1 MRALLFTHLFPS
13 RYEPTRG
20 IYNLRGFGALASFCE
35 VEIVVPVTF
44 WRRLRRPRDWGRLVV
59 ERHNRLSASYPTFW
73 NLPRIGMLTHPEAM
87 YRSAGKRVHELNRQR
102 PFDVILGAFAYPD
115 VVAAAK
121 FAKELN
127 LPFVAF
133 VLGSD
138 MNELAQRPEL
148 RDRIRAALLQANSVV
163 AVSEGLR
170 SRVLELGISPDRA
183 IVQHNGVDGECF
195 QIRDSHAARRTL
207 GLPIHERVITFVG
220 NLVHE
225 KGPDVLLEAV
235 GRLHASGVSDLRV
248 LFVGEGHDKD
258 ELLARAGALGIGK
271 RVNFLGRLTAAEV
284 AVSMA
289 AADVQCLPSRR
300 EGCPNV
306 VLEAL
311 ASGRPVIG
319 SAIGGVPELLSER
332 NGILVPPDDPDALA
346 AAITAALER
355 KWDPADLRA
364 SVRSLTWND
373 LGAAL
378 HRELARAVRAHRSP
392 AESTTAQKEL

>member
-13 RYEPTRG
+13 QYEPTRG
-20 IYNLRGFGALASFCE
+20 VYNLRGFGALASFCD
-35 VEIVVPVTF
+35 VEIVVPVAA
-44 WRRLRRPRDWGRLVV
+44 WRRVRRPRDWGRRVV
-59 ERHNRLSASYPTFW
+59 ETHAGLVATYPTFW
-73 NLPRIGMLTHPEAM
+73 NVPRIGMLAHPEAM
-87 YRSAGKRVHELNRQR
+87 YRSARRRALELNRER
-102 PFDVILGAFAYPD
+102 PFDAILGAFAYPD

-121 FAKELN
+121 LAQELN
-127 LPFVAF
+127 VPLVAF

-138 MNELAQRPEL
+138 MNVLAQRPEL
-148 RDRIRAALLQANSVV
+148 RDQIRAALLQAHSVV

-170 SRVLELGISPDRA
+170 SRALELGIPPDRV

-195 QIRDSHAARRTL
+195 QLRDSHAARRML
-207 GLPIHERVITFVG
+207 GIPTHERVISFVG

-225 KGPDVLLEAV
+225 KGPDVLIEAAA
-235 GRLHASGVSDLRV
+235 RLYSSGASDLRV
-248 LFVGEGHDKD
+248 LFAGRGRD
-258 ELLARAGALGIGK
+258 EDDLRAKAVALGIGE
-271 RVNFLGRLTAAEV
+271 RVKFLGRLTATEV
-284 AVSMA
+284 AVCIS

-319 SAIGGVPELLSER
+319 SAVGGVPELLSDR
-332 NGILVPPDDPDALA
+332 NGIMIPPDDPDALA

-364 SVRSLTWND
+364 SVPSLTWND
-373 LGAAL
+373 LGRAL
-378 HRELARAVRAHRSP
+378 HNELERAVRSHRS
-392 AESTTAQKEL
+392 TAARTRETART

>member
-20 IYNLRGFGALASFCE
+20 VYNLRGFGALASFCD
-35 VEIVVPVTF
+35 VELVVPVAF
-44 WRRLRRPRDWGRLVV
+44 WRRVRRPRDWGRRVV
-59 ERHNRLSASYPTFW
+59 ERHNQLSASYPTFW
-73 NLPRIGMLTHPEAM
+73 NLPRIGMQAHPEAM
-87 YRSAGKRVHELNRQR
+87 YRSARRRVHELNRER

-121 FAKELN
+121 LAQELN
-127 LPFVAF
+127 LPLVAF

-148 RDRIRAALLQANSVV
+148 RDQIRAALLQASSVV

-170 SRVLELGISPDRA
+170 SRVLELGIAPDRA

-195 QIRDSHAARRTL
+195 QVRDSHAARRTL
-207 GLPIHERVITFVG
+207 GVPVHDRVICFVG

-225 KGPDVLLEAV
+225 KGPDVLIEAV
-235 GRLHASGVSDLRV
+235 ARLCSSGVSDLRV
-248 LFVGEGHDKD
+248 LFAGEGRDKD
-258 ELLARAGALGIGK
+258 ELIAKARALAIGE
-271 RVNFLGRLTAAEV
+271 RVNFLGRLSAPEV
-284 AVSMA
+284 AVCMS

-319 SAIGGVPELLSER
+319 SAVGGVPELLSDR
-332 NGILVPPDDPDALA
+332 NGIMVPPDEPDALA
-346 AAITAALER
+346 AAITAALQR
-355 KWDPADLRA
+355 KWDSADLRA
-364 SVRSLTWND
+364 SVPSLTWND
-373 LGAAL
+373 LGGAL
-378 HRELARAVRAHRSP
+378 HKELARAVNSRRSP
-392 AESTTAQKEL
+392 AAPTAART

>member
-20 IYNLRGFGALASFCE
+20 FYNLGGFGALASFCD
-35 VEIVVPVTF
+35 VEIVVPVAF
-44 WRRLRRPRDWGRLVV
+44 WRRLRRPRDWARRVV
-59 ERHNRLSASYPTFW
+59 ERHNGLSASYPTFW
-73 NLPRIGMLTHPEAM
+73 NLPRIGMRAHPQAM
-87 YRSAGKRVHELNRQR
+87 YRSARRRVHELSRER
-102 PFDVILGAFAYPD
+102 PFDVILGAFAFPD

-121 FAKELN
+121 LAQEMN
-127 LPFVAF
+127 LPLVAF

-148 RDRIRAALLQANSVV
+148 RDQIRAALLQANSVV

-183 IVQHNGVDGECF
+183 IAQHNGVDGECF
-195 QIRDSHAARRTL
+195 QIRDSHTARRTL
-207 GLPIHERVITFVG
+207 GVPVHDRVISFVG

-225 KGPDVLLEAV
+225 KGPDVLIEAV
-235 GRLHASGVSDLRV
+235 ARLSSSGVSDLRV
-248 LFVGEGHDKD
+248 LFAGEGRDKD
-258 ELLARAGALGIGK
+258 ELRAKAGALGIGE
-271 RVNFLGRLTAAEV
+271 RVNFLGRLTAPEV
-284 AVSMA
+284 AVCMA

-319 SAIGGVPELLSER
+319 SAVGGVPELLSDR
-332 NGILVPPDDPDALA
+332 NGIMVPPNDPDALA
-346 AAITAALER
+346 AAITAALQR
-355 KWDPADLRA
+355 TWDPADLRA
-364 SVRSLTWND
+364 SVPSLTWND
-373 LGAAL
+373 LGGAL
-378 HRELARAVRAHRSP
+378 HNELARAVRSHRSP
-392 AESTTAQKEL
+392 AAPTAARK